1 MDTLSPTSSS
11 KSDHESR
18 VREEHTNQ
26 EDGSSMEIEVPRVAV
41 TNIQEFN
48 WTAGQTAT
56 IPELG
61 LGCPKPKKRKTR
73 LIDIGEVV
81 EGIPNFPIFG
91 RM

>member
-1 MDTLSPTSSS
+1 MA
-11 KSDHESR
+11 
-18 VREEHTNQ
+18 
-26 EDGSSMEIEVPRVAV
+26 I
-41 TNIQEFN
+41 TNIQGFN
-48 WTAGQTAT
+48 WIASQTAT

-73 LIDIGEVV
+73 LIDIGEAV